1 MSDPVGLGKT
11 KSNVKSSSKSKS
23 MTSTRRQLALFGQPL
38 VLHGEDAAAY
48 QKLLAR
54 IREAKRPADFIDE
67 VYIDDVISSQ
77 WDAMRLRRLKLGLI
91 KACELKALEAFLEQN
106 LDYDL
111 YSDYFADD
119 LAEALQDELGEEQA
133 DFARSLARKCARNE
147 PDALAELEKILP
159 TETPQNQ
166 SYIDLLG
173 AVTRKPNMDSILNDA
188 RSRKVSEV
196 IQDYTRAKPAA
207 VKLIAACWSRPARA

>member
-1 MSDPVGLGKT
+1 MSDRVGLGKT
-11 KSNVKSSSKSKS
+11 ESNVKSSSKSKS

-111 YSDYFADD
+111 YSDD
-119 LAEALQDELGEEQA
+119 LAEAPQDELGEEQA

-173 AVTRKPNMDSILNDA
+173 AVTRKPNMDSI
-188 RSRKVSEV
+188 
-196 IQDYTRAKPAA
+196 
-207 VKLIAACWSRPARA
+207 